1 MKIQAMSR
9 QGHTHLARSAALAF
23 GLLTLAAACGSK
35 EAAPD
40 QGPNATS
47 ASASA
52 TASLPNDSDAW
63 RWAPSQ
69 ANGFWCGWKPV
80 QAPLEMGPSF
90 PIEVRVS
97 TSKDGEP
104 LDLSPQQI
112 AVDARMPDHGHGML
126 QHVEIQQLG
135 PGHFRVNGMR
145 LHMLGYWELTVDV
158 TRGAWTERAQF
169 PIEL

>member
-1 MKIQAMSR
+1 MKTQATN
-9 QGHTHLARSAALAF
+9 HTLRSPWAQAAAFALCLLPLAP
-23 GLLTLAAACGSK
+23 ACGSK
-35 EAAPD
+35 ESAPERGSD
-40 QGPNATS
+40 TS
-47 ASASA
+47 STSTQA

-63 RWAPSQ
+63 RWVPSHTH
-69 ANGFWCGWKPV
+69 GFWCAWKPV

-97 TSKDGEP
+97 AAKDGEP
-104 LDLSPQQI
+104 LDLQPEQI

-126 QHVEIQQLG
+126 QHVEIQKLG
-135 PGHFRVNGMR
+135 PGHFRVDGMR